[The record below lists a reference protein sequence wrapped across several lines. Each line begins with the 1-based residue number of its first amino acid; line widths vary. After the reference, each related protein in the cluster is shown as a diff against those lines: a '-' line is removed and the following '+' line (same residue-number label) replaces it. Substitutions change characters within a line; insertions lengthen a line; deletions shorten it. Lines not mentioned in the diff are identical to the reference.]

1 MLDPVLVHDS
11 VFEVIT
17 NYCIFALPWWQM
29 TTDAAAAAVD
39 ARKKCFVDCLRRVR
53 LKAISNEASGIK
65 NETKR

>member
-29 TTDAAAAAVD
+29 TTDAAVD
-39 ARKKCFVDCLRRVR
+39 ARKKCFVDCSRRVR
-53 LKAISNEASGIK
+53 LKVISNEASGIK